1 VNRIDVVALTHR
13 GLRRENNEDTVAVA
27 GFLSGVLEGEPT
39 RITVSTARP
48 VTCLVADGLG
58 GHAEGGRASRL
69 AAAVIA
75 DAGPRLHDE
84 PAVVK
89 AIGDADAAIRAE
101 AAGSP
106 AWAGMGTTLVVLTV
120 NDGSALCANV
130 GDSRCYLHRD
140 GMLVQL
146 SADDSPPPMPG
157 STVARTTFVTQTLG
171 GSATGTASPHVT
183 SVPVG
188 PGDRFLLCS
197 DGLTDFVPEDRLES
211 VLDDADDDLESMRT
225 LLRDAL
231 DAGGEDNVS
240 ALLVTILE

>member
-1 VNRIDVVALTHR
+1 MNRVDVVAVTHR
-13 GLRRENNEDTVAVA
+13 GLRREHNEDTVAVA

-58 GHAEGGRASRL
+58 GHAEGRRASRL
-69 AAAVIA
+69 AAGVIA
-75 DAGPRLHDE
+75 DAGPTLHDD

-89 AIGDADAAIRAE
+89 AIAEADAAIRAE
-101 AAGSP
+101 AAGSS
-106 AWAGMGTTLVVLTV
+106 AWAGMGTTVVVLTV
-120 NDGSALCANV
+120 NDGTARCANV

-157 STVARTTFVTQTLG
+157 STVARTTVVTQTLG
-171 GSATGTASPHVT
+171 GTGSSSPRPHVT
-183 SVPVG
+183 SVAVEV
-188 PGDRFLLCS
+188 GDRFLLCS
-197 DGLTDFVPEDRLES
+197 DGLTDFVPEDRLDT
-211 VLDDADDDLESMRT
+211 VLAGSDDLESLRT